1 MCISGTKMNRF
12 WFWTGSILTPFH
24 LFSRSFD
31 RERSL
36 ARMVG
41 NKLSLHGPARI
52 VGLSFAAKI
61 LLSVWSHIH
70 TNRHE
75 HRHNRAKIFY
85 ARIIALPY
93 ETKNVR
99 LIWKGNDARVKYLG
113 AVMSM
118 LMRAENFSSR
128 MEGQW
133 CARKIF
139 WRGHV
144 DAHARRK
151 FFGSYD
157 SPTMRAGPCRE
168 SLLTHRAR

>member
-1 MCISGTKMNRF
+1 VYLYLQTMNWYVYFTLQIRMEPLFWFQWQMCISGTKMNRF

-93 ETKNVR
+93 ETNIFR
-99 LIWKGNDARVKYLG
+99 LERKGDDARVKYFG

-118 LMRAENFSSR
+118 
-128 MEGQW
+128 
-133 CARKIF
+133 
-139 WRGHV
+139 
-144 DAHARRK
+144 
-151 FFGSYD
+151 
-157 SPTMRAGPCRE
+157 
-168 SLLTHRAR
+168 

>member
-1 MCISGTKMNRF
+1 MYLYLQTMNWYVYFTLQIRMEPLFWFQWQMCISGTKMNRF

-93 ETKNVR
+93 ETNIEPPPTGSMSITCPR
-99 LIWKGNDARVKYLG
+99 LR
-113 AVMSM
+113 M
-118 LMRAENFSSR
+118 LA
-128 MEGQW
+128 
-133 CARKIF
+133 
-139 WRGHV
+139 
-144 DAHARRK
+144 
-151 FFGSYD
+151 
-157 SPTMRAGPCRE
+157 
-168 SLLTHRAR
+168 

>member
-1 MCISGTKMNRF
+1 MNWYVYFTLQIRMEPLFWFQWQMCISGTKMNRF

-99 LIWKGNDARVKYLG
+99 RAWASTWPRLNILRAHHCPSMRDEKSQLPLRFLWKL
-113 AVMSM
+113 
-118 LMRAENFSSR
+118 
-128 MEGQW
+128 
-133 CARKIF
+133 
-139 WRGHV
+139 
-144 DAHARRK
+144 
-151 FFGSYD
+151 
-157 SPTMRAGPCRE
+157 
-168 SLLTHRAR
+168 